1 MHSSTLDAN
10 GTGAIEF
17 LTNTNVDGTLH
28 TTGDISL
35 EGNVILGDSAP
46 VDKVSNADVDSSI
59 IPDLHNTHDFGR
71 TNDRFDNLYVL
82 HYIIPLQTH

>member
-1 MHSSTLDAN
+1 MLLTQISTLDAN

-35 EGNVILGDSAP
+35 EGNVILGDSAA
-46 VDKVSNADVDSSI
+46 VDKVSFNADVDSSI

-71 TNDRFDNLYVL
+71 TNDRFDNLYAS
-82 HYIIPLQTH
+82 YII